1 MFLLSE
7 IYNHSS
13 FEGLRYEASRES
25 VICVVIRIRRA
36 TRTKELV
43 AIFNDDNLV
52 DDGIN
57 ELKSLINMEKDIYGD
72 VKYLHLDSGRVYT
85 FRDSTQDYLLI
96 YTDASSIN
104 RYLDS
109 GSWGSLK

>member
-1 MFLLSE
+1 MRLGE
-7 IYNHSS
+7 VNGNEPKKENPS

-43 AIFNDDNLV
+43 AIFNDENLV

-57 ELKSLINMEKDIYGD
+57 ELKSLIDMGKDIYGD
-72 VKYLHLDSGRVYT
+72 VKYLHLDSGRVYLQRFYT
-85 FRDSTQDYLLI
+85 RLSVDLHRRKFYKPLL
-96 YTDASSIN
+96 
-104 RYLDS
+104 R
-109 GSWGSLK
+109 